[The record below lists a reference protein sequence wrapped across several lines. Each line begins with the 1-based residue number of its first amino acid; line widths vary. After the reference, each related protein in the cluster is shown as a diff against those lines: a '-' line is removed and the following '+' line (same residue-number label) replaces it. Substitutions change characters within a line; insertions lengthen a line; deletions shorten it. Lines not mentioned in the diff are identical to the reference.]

1 MPRFSALAL
10 AIVLAV
16 PAHAQEDA
24 LLPLI
29 RDLGAS
35 EFATRER
42 ASGLL
47 TLVGESARA
56 ALVAATRSPDAESA
70 ARARALLAAL
80 DRRAPHPRSALPPVG
95 EAALAALAAT
105 SVPLVA
111 LDFAD
116 RSGPMLAAM
125 PAIAVHGRALRALS
139 FARCDGVDDRVL
151 ARTRELGCLTELDL
165 TGCTDVTDAGIE
177 ALGSCTTLRRLVVSG
192 CSRVSAPALAA
203 FRRAVPECEVVRT
216 HPRALALYWVKADDA
231 VHVEGTALDALEL
244 ENEPFL
250 ACEHVAKATAT
261 GGLALTDAGWKRLPE
276 RVSVH
281 GKPFVV
287 AAYDRV
293 VVLAAFWTLVSS
305 QHSELPVLFVE
316 QLERPTLPL
325 FGPPHGLGVTHPLV
339 RAAFAELSG
348 RE

>member
-1 MPRFSALAL
+1 MTRFFAFAL

-16 PAHAQEDA
+16 PAHAQDDA
-24 LLPLI
+24 LTPLI

-42 ASGLL
+42 ASAVLA
-47 TLVGESARA
+47 LVGEAARA

-80 DRRAPHPRSALPPVG
+80 DRRTRHPRSALPPVG

-105 SVPLVA
+105 NVPLVA

-116 RSGPMLAAM
+116 RSGSMLAAM
-125 PAIAVHGRALRALS
+125 PAIGVHGRALGALS

-151 ARTRELGCLTELDL
+151 DRARELGCLAELDL
-165 TGCTDVTDAGIE
+165 TGCTEVTDVGIA
-177 ALGSCTTLRRLVVSG
+177 ALGSCATLRRLVVSG

-203 FRRAVPECEVVRT
+203 FRRAVPACEVVRT
-216 HPRALALYWVKADDA
+216 HPRALALYWVKADA
-231 VHVEGTALDALEL
+231 VRVEGTALDALEL
-244 ENEPFL
+244 EDEPFI
-250 ACEHVAKATAT
+250 AGEHIAKADPT
-261 GGLALTDAGWKRLPE
+261 GALALTDAGWKRLPE
-276 RVSVH
+276 RVGVH

-305 QHSELPVLFVE
+305 QRSELPVLFVE
-316 QLERPTLPL
+316 QLERPALPL
-325 FGPPHGLGVTHPLV
+325 FGPPHGLGVTHALV